1 MMYNGL
7 LIDPL
12 VEIISLYQEM
22 QKTWVS
28 MKKINDIFNEPVSF
42 IRKNS

>member
-28 MKKINDIFNEPVSF
+28 MKKINDILMNL
-42 IRKNS
+42 